1 MGKYKIEKR
10 KLYEEVKEQILK
22 LIVNSEY
29 AVGDRLPS
37 LLELS
42 EMFAIGKPTLREALS
57 VLCSNGVLEIRH
69 GSGIYLKRLGEP
81 EHQENPLFLGEVES
95 NNLLSWLEFRKS
107 IEVSTAGLAAQRRT
121 EEDLLSIEEANR
133 NMEQEIASG
142 RIGAAWDYQFH
153 ERIALASHNC
163 IYAQVIKTTE
173 HILKHYFE
181 SNLKQTFGM
190 PTRRNLVAVEHRE
203 ILDCI
208 RKGLFSEAQEAMM
221 RHLMNVERKVISS
234 RGIKRTEEANLPN

>member
-1 MGKYKIEKR
+1 MGKYTIEKR

-22 LIVNSEY
+22 LIGNGEY
-29 AVGDRLPS
+29 MVGDRLPS

-57 VLCSNGVLEIRH
+57 VLSSNGILEIRH
-69 GSGIYLKRLGEP
+69 GSGIFVKRLGEP
-81 EHQENPLFLGEVES
+81 DQENPIYLGEVES

-121 EEDLLSIEEANR
+121 EEDLLSIEEAIR

-153 ERIALASHNC
+153 ERIALASHNS
-163 IYAQVIKTTE
+163 IYAQVIRTTE

-181 SNLKQTFGM
+181 SNLQQTLAM
-190 PTRRNLVAVEHRE
+190 PLRRNLVAVEHRD
-203 ILDCI
+203 ILGCI

-221 RHLMNVERKVISS
+221 RHLMNVEKKVKSS
-234 RGIKRTEEANLPN
+234 RDIKRTEEADLPS

>member
-1 MGKYKIEKR
+1 MGKYTIEKR

-22 LIVNSEY
+22 LIVKGNY
-29 AVGDRLPS
+29 TVGDRLPS

-57 VLCSNGVLEIRH
+57 VLCSNGILEIRH
-69 GSGIYLKRLGEP
+69 GSGIYIKRLE
-81 EHQENPLFLGEVES
+81 EQNRQENPLFLGEVDR

-121 EEDLLSIEEANR
+121 EDDLLSIEEANR

-153 ERIALASHNC
+153 ERIALASHNS

-181 SNLKQTFGM
+181 SNLRQTLAM
-190 PTRRNLVAVEHRE
+190 PLRRNLVAVEHRD

-208 RKGLFSEAQEAMM
+208 SKGLIVEAQEAML
-221 RHLMNVERKVISS
+221 RHLVNVEKKVDSS
-234 RGIKRTEEANLPN
+234 KDM